1 MDITIFDGT
10 VHVSEID
17 TDALQIITAEEAGQS
32 EHHVEVQFPEIVE
45 IVKNY
50 EIIPSVALRNKEGT
64 ECVEDEKQ
72 NVTEM
77 KDHDYARKNVLGN
90 YSAESILAES
100 VVIVASEDKHTEL
113 DVEEEGPAVRGDVVL
128 EQAGEA
134 RIPDVKEAGNEDLKF
149 GVGVTESVS
158 DLEVDIDAGISGVE
172 RCDVKDQDLIAQEEI
187 DLENSRFEVKEG
199 KANVKL
205 DVSDLSIDPQLEMG
219 KILNNEI
226 EVVNFMKNYMDKKK
240 CVFVVGTNN
249 TNKGSGG
256 VSF

>member
-10 VHVSEID
+10 VQVSD
-17 TDALQIITAEEAGQS
+17 MDADALQIVTAEEAGQS
-32 EHHVEVQFPEIVE
+32 GHYVE
-45 IVKNY
+45 IVKKC
-50 EIIPSVALRNKEGT
+50 EIVPSEEET
-64 ECVEDEKQ
+64 EFEEHEEQ

-77 KDHDYARKNVLGN
+77 KDHDYARRDVLGN
-90 YSAESILAES
+90 HNAESILAES
-100 VVIVASEDKHTEL
+100 DVIVASGDKHTEL
-113 DVEEEGPAVRGDVVL
+113 DVREDCPAAGGDVIL

-134 RIPDVKEAGNEDLKF
+134 RIPDVKEAENEDLKF

-172 RCDVKDQDLIAQEEI
+172 RCDVNDQELITQEEI

>member
-64 ECVEDEKQ
+64 ECVED
-72 NVTEM
+72 EM

-172 RCDVKDQDLIAQEEI
+172 RFDVNDQELITQEEI
-187 DLENSRFEVKEG
+187 DLENNRLKVKEG